1 MTYSPS
7 KQLVEIFINNGFKD
21 DTEKVYP
28 PHFKLLTEKGYTPKN
43 VKRAFSY
50 GTCCKVQFSYSQVVA
65 SYKDTSFNSDLHE
78 TLTENELKSIITFCK
93 LPPQTKAAYRR
104 KHLGIPDLYKKYN
117 DIKEQPEWHKDKGS
131 KLIVEIFE
139 SIKL

>member
-7 KQLVEIFINNGFKD
+7 KQLVEVFNNNGFRD
-21 DTEKVYP
+21 DTEKAYP
-28 PHFKLLTEKGYTPKN
+28 FHFKLLAQKGYTPEN

-50 GTCCKVQFSYSQVVA
+50 GTSCKVQFSYLKVVA
-65 SYKDTSFNSDLHE
+65 SYKDNSFNSDIHE

-93 LPPQTKAAYRR
+93 LPAQTRTAYRR
-104 KHLGIPDLYKKYN
+104 KRSGIPDLYKRYN
-117 DIKEQPEWHKDKGS
+117 DIKEQPEWYNDKGS